1 MTQPK
6 IVDIRM
12 GLEGAQL
19 VLNGLA
25 KLPYEQVA
33 ELIAVIRFQV
43 EQQLKSAPAAP
54 VQAQAA
60 QPAKRRGGRPKGSRN
75 KAKPAVEQTTTTTP
89 EGASLQ

>member
-43 EQQLKSAPAAP
+43 EQQLKSAPAPSVQVP
-54 VQAQAA
+54 VAK
-60 QPAKRRGGRPKGSRN
+60 PAKRRAGRPKGSRN
-75 KAKPAVEQTTTTTP
+75 KAKPATTTTP
-89 EGASLQ
+89 EGAALQ